1 MNTRRSYLSLE
12 TPPTYYI
19 LAAVAVRPLT
29 AYGIVQQ
36 TKVDSDSAVAMSPG
50 SMTHAL
56 RRLVARCLIEPLEGE
71 ARPRYYLTAG
81 GRRVLEVEQKHHE
94 HAAFIGHW
102 ALAGRSVANTA
113 AFSTLEI

>member
-1 MNTRRSYLSLE
+1 MNSRRSYLSLE

-19 LAAVAVRPLT
+19 LAALAVRPLT
-29 AYGIVQQ
+29 AYAVVQQ
-36 TKVDSDSAVAMSPG
+36 TKVDSDGAVVMTSG
-50 SMTHAL
+50 SMYHAL
-56 RRLVARCLIEPLEGE
+56 RRLVARGLIEPLEDG
-71 ARPRYYLTAG
+71 ARPRYHLTAG

-113 AFSTLEI
+113 AISTLEI